1 MKTKLVVETFDIN
14 NMDKMFF
21 LHCFFFFFRFLVKNH
36 ESLLGLECI
45 TITEFS
51 HVQCIWWWRRL
62 DLWSNT
68 AKTREGQV
76 HCRRNST
83 PLPSIRP
90 DDEWWKMRGR
100 GRSKRRKSRG
110 GEKKRHRIREQV
122 WRRSVYL
129 AKGDYDQTRWSKH
142 FCQGCDSWRQENTER
157 KKPREYVSGGI
168 GRQGVWRE
176 QIQRECLL

>member
-1 MKTKLVVETFDIN
+1 MCNAFDGEGS
-14 NMDKMFF
+14 F
-21 LHCFFFFFRFLVKNH
+21 
-36 ESLLGLECI
+36 
-45 TITEFS
+45 
-51 HVQCIWWWRRL
+51 

-68 AKTREGQV
+68 AKTWEGQV

-129 AKGDYDQTRWSKH
+129 AKGDYHQTRWSKH
-142 FCQGCDSWRQENTER
+142 FCQGCDSWREENTER
-157 KKPREYVSGGI
+157 KKPGEYVRGGI

-176 QIQRECLL
+176 QIQRECLLKTSGNHQRVERKTLDSAETLRSPCYAACRLVCFISN